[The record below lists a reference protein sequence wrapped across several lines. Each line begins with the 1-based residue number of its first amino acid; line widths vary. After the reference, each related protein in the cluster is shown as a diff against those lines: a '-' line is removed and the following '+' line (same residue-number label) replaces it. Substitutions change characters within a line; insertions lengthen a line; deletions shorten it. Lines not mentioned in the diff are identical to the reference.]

1 MKMISEVQEGRI
13 LGFRF
18 ACGGLGLST
27 GVSVVVLRGCMAP
40 DDLPPWGVRVVIGIV
55 VLIDGSSNRQSS
67 AFRILLNRSALAAP
81 MPHPLRERVCGS
93 IDLT

>member
-1 MKMISEVQEGRI
+1 MISEVQEGRI

-40 DDLPPWGVRVVIGIV
+40 DDLPPWGVRVRSLDRW
-55 VLIDGSSNRQSS
+55 VLESTILGFQDPFESLCSRRSDAASSERKSL
-67 AFRILLNRSALAAP
+67 RI
-81 MPHPLRERVCGS
+81 H
-93 IDLT
+93 

>member
-18 ACGGLGLST
+18 ARGVLGLST

-55 VLIDGSSNRQSS
+55 VLIDGVLESTILGFQDPFESLCSRRSDAASSERKSL
-67 AFRILLNRSALAAP
+67 RI
-81 MPHPLRERVCGS
+81 H
-93 IDLT
+93 

>member
-40 DDLPPWGVRVVIGIV
+40 DDLPPWGVRVRSLDRW
-55 VLIDGSSNRQSS
+55 VLESTPFEKNSS
-67 AFRILLNRSALAAP
+67 
-81 MPHPLRERVCGS
+81 
-93 IDLT
+93 